1 MVRWR
6 RRLLLWGLAFFG
18 LPPGHSIELHS
29 QIFDMVNYGNGFTVM
44 ELYKMPTRLR
54 IFYYNK
60 LADAKKKE
68 NEQIEKSNKVASAS
82 KVRVRR

>member
-1 MVRWR
+1 MV
-6 RRLLLWGLAFFG
+6 
-18 LPPGHSIELHS
+18 H
-29 QIFDMVNYGNGFTVM
+29 YGNGFTVM
-44 ELYKMPTRLR
+44 ELYQMPTRLR
-54 IFYYNK
+54 MFYYNK

>member
-6 RRLLLWGLAFFG
+6 RRLSHWGLAFFG

-54 IFYYNK
+54 MFYYNK

-68 NEQIEKSNKVASAS
+68 NEQIEKSNKAASAS